1 MPEINEDK
9 LAEILGQA
17 TKLEELGDEQL
28 NSGDIGKA
36 KDSYLQGLQILE
48 DSSFPFES
56 IAEKKGLLVYSLAIA
71 LMRLQ
76 EFDDAL
82 KQFHDAIDIFS
93 SLDTY
98 PTISASSLYNLGII
112 FRGREEYDLA
122 VENLQRALKIWHE
135 LQDVTNIKD
144 TMEALGDT
152 YRYSGQPEEA
162 INCYQG
168 QLSLIDKEES
178 PEEAV
183 QPLRDLGAA
192 YSDNN
197 ELDKVVEAYLEALK
211 LYEAVADPDPS
222 TIGSLFLS
230 LGNAYSAQANYEK
243 AIEAHL
249 SAGKYYESSSDPV
262 TRANPLHNI
271 GNEYRSL
278 EDWEKAIHY
287 YFAALELYKQSE
299 NPFDQTSTLNCLGHA
314 FSNNKEPD
322 KAIEHYTAA
331 LALFKEESNTL
342 AVANTLYNL
351 GNELIKIPNLED
363 AAANYLEALKL
374 YKEISSDDVLD
385 TLKQLN
391 KVYTDMDKKDQAI
404 DIFNEGLLFYDSASA
419 PQKRAQVLHN
429 IGIAHTNISREY
441 DKALEAYSE
450 ALDLYSGLVD
460 KANILHNMGNVLK
473 RNMEYEEALESYLE
487 ARQKYE
493 EAAVDP
499 IDLVDTIQEIG
510 LCHSNLKR
518 PEKALELYTEAGEI
532 IERHEGS
539 PLLKAANLVYI
550 GSAYGELGEIRKAR
564 EHYLPALEYYDPKTH
579 LLGRAQVLYN
589 LGWAFRTR
597 GDLETATDC
606 YLEALVLYKQS
617 KNPLDQV
624 ETLDNLG
631 FVYRDKGELD
641 KALEYYSQAQSLA
654 EKHDAEPHRKAA
666 VEHNLGLVYRDRK
679 EWDKALESFLPALD
693 YYDEQKYTRDRAT
706 ILTNIGHA
714 YLNKKELAKAEQYCL
729 DGLALYEKS
738 LNPRDKCNCFNY
750 LGTIY
755 RRMGQLEQG
764 MDYHLQA
771 LSLHEESPNPFDI
784 AETLKEISV
793 ADENLA
799 ISYALRS
806 PLGRFWLY
814 SKYQD
819 ALDRDEGI
827 SGKLWTAIWQASALF
842 WEDMQELQAE
852 EALETSRYRQN
863 WKLDQLVNSISQKIT
878 SETLI
883 NFMVGANDLDV
894 TKGATHRELRNEQ
907 RSLMP
912 LWFVEFP
919 LHLIHGSKYLKIRL
933 NDTIWRDG
941 EYLGYP
947 LLDGEAHHIERM
959 EIHLETQWL
968 QRIEIDHLFYP
979 NSQEEQEAFKK
990 DPENTWLTDV
1000 HVIDLEDHLKKENSL
1015 ELAYSLNIYFDAA
1028 STRPD
1033 IRTTTKRH
1041 IVPILRTRNYERVER
1056 WIKNHNNALA
1066 VTLAAWS
1073 IVISAA
1079 LNLPPMASDIGPM
1092 LTETLGSNFIL
1103 GLGILLSAFLGI
1115 SALGLI
1121 VWSIRDINRDKQTD
1135 RMQKHRDIVA
1145 ELKE

>member
-1 MPEINEDK
+1 MPEINEEK
-9 LAEILGQA
+9 LAEILDQA

-28 NSGDIGKA
+28 NSGDLEKA
-36 KDSYLQGLQILE
+36 KDSYLQGLQLLE
-48 DSSFPFES
+48 NSGFPFDS

-71 LMRLQ
+71 LMRL
-76 EFDDAL
+76 EELEEAF
-82 KQFHDAIDIFS
+82 KQFHEAIAIFNR
-93 SLDTY
+93 LDSY
-98 PTISASSLYNLGII
+98 PTISASSFYNLGII
-112 FRGREEYDLA
+112 VRQREEYELA
-122 VENLQRALKIWHE
+122 IENFQKALKIWDE
-135 LQDVTNIKD
+135 YQDEKNMKD
-144 TMEALGDT
+144 TLEALGDT
-152 YRYSGQPEEA
+152 YRYSGRPEEA
-162 INCYQG
+162 INWYQG
-168 QLSLIDKEES
+168 WFNLIDKETA
-178 PEEAV
+178 PAEAV
-183 QPLRDLGAA
+183 QPLRDLGAV
-192 YSDNN
+192 YSDNK
-197 ELDKVVEAYLEALK
+197 ELEKAVEAYLEALR
-211 LYEAVADPDPS
+211 LYETVADPDPS
-222 TIGSLFLS
+222 TMGSLFLS
-230 LGNAYSAQANYEK
+230 LGNAYSNSGEFKK

-249 SAGKYYESSSDPV
+249 SAEKFYESNPDPV
-262 TRANPLHNI
+262 QRANPLHNI
-271 GNEYRSL
+271 GNEYRKL
-278 EDWEKAIHY
+278 EDWEKAVQY

-299 NPFDQTSTLNCLGHA
+299 NPFAKTSTLNCLGHA

-322 KAIEHYTAA
+322 NAIEHYVEA
-331 LALFKEESNTL
+331 LDLFKEESNTL

-351 GNELIKIPNLED
+351 GNEYRNSSDME
-363 AAANYLEALKL
+363 AAATNYLEALKL
-374 YKEISSDDVLD
+374 YKEINPDDVLD
-385 TLKQLN
+385 ALKQLN
-391 KVYTDMDKKDQAI
+391 KVYTDMDRKDQAI
-404 DIFNEGLLFYDSASA
+404 DIFNEGLLFYDSASY

-429 IGIAHTNISREY
+429 IGIAHTNLSREY

-473 RNMEYEEALESYLE
+473 RQMEFEKALERYLE
-487 ARQKYE
+487 ARRNYE

-518 PEKALELYTEAGEI
+518 PEKALEFYTEAGEI
-532 IERHEGS
+532 IDQHEGS

-550 GSAYGELGEIRKAR
+550 GSAYGEMGEIRKAR
-564 EHYLPALEYYDPKTH
+564 EHYMPALEYYDPKTH

-597 GDLETATDC
+597 GDLETATEY
-606 YLEALVLYKQS
+606 YLEALALYKQS
-617 KNPLDQV
+617 KNPLDQL

-631 FVYRDKGELD
+631 FVYRDKRELD
-641 KALEYYSQAQSLA
+641 EALEYYSQAESLA
-654 EKHDAEPHRKAA
+654 EKYDAEPHRKAA

-693 YYDEQKYTRDRAT
+693 YYDEKKYTRDRAT

-738 LNPRDKCNCFNY
+738 LNPRDKCNCLNY

-764 MDYHLQA
+764 MDSHLQA
-771 LSLHEESPNPFDI
+771 LTLHEESPNPFDI
-784 AETLKEISV
+784 AETLKEISA
-793 ADENLA
+793 ADENMA

-814 SKYQD
+814 SQYQD
-819 ALDRDEGI
+819 ALDKDEGI

-852 EALETSRYRQN
+852 EALESSEYRQN

-883 NFMVGANDLDV
+883 NFLVGANDLDAA
-894 TKGATHRELRNEQ
+894 KGATHRELRSEQ

-919 LHLIHGSKYLKIRL
+919 LQLIHGSKYLKIRL

-941 EYLGYP
+941 EYVGYP
-947 LLDGEAHHIERM
+947 LLDGEAHHIERI
-959 EIHLETQWL
+959 ELHLETQWL

-990 DPENTWLTDV
+990 DPESTWLTDV
-1000 HVIDLEDHLKKENSL
+1000 HVIDLEDHLKKEANL
-1015 ELAYSLNIYFDAA
+1015 ELAYSLNIYFDAT
-1028 STRPD
+1028 SSQPD

-1079 LNLPPMASDIGPM
+1079 LNLPPMANDVGPM
-1092 LTETLGSNFIL
+1092 LTNTFGSGFLL
-1103 GLGILLSAFLGI
+1103 GLAILLSAFLSL
-1115 SALGLI
+1115 SALGMI
-1121 VWSIRDINRDKQTD
+1121 FWSIRGINRDKQTD
-1135 RMQKHRDIVA
+1135 RMQKHRDVIG